1 LRLCVATNFKGEKEM
16 TNVTFIA
23 NGKSFKTYA
32 EARAVSKFVDVSYT
46 EHHYEP
52 TGTPENRIKPRE
64 KRSAAYAPP
73 ASF

>member
-1 LRLCVATNFKGEKEM
+1 M

-52 TGTPENRIKPRE
+52 TGTPENRIKLRE
-64 KRSAAYAPP
+64 KRSAAY
-73 ASF
+73 